1 MSRPKLKLLISGH
14 ALREILRFF
23 DAHFQIWS
31 LYHSIMF
38 YTIFG
43 TAKDVSVGPTAVV
56 SVEVLNFN
64 PTYIIIF

>member
-1 MSRPKLKLLISGH
+1 
-14 ALREILRFF
+14 
-23 DAHFQIWS
+23 
-31 LYHSIMF
+31 MF

-64 PTYIIIF
+64 PIYIIIFVNNYIKMRSLK